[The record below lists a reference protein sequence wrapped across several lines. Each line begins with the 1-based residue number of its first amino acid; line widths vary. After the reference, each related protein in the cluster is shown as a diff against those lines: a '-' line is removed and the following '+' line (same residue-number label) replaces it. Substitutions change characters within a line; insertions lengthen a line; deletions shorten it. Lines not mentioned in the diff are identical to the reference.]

1 MIKLQGLSLTPGEK
15 FAPEGDALTLM
26 ERQSTARVT
35 LGPEAPELAVGVWL
49 LEDSG
54 PGAGIVWRVKSIET
68 TYNTYTR
75 AATLEHIIN
84 TLRDVSI
91 FGEVTAA
98 DMGGGAECTAY
109 QAAQYVMGHQS
120 IWRLGD
126 FEYSTS
132 AAYKFN
138 GDDLFTALQTITST
152 LDDPWWDYDL
162 SSLPFTLHI
171 RRKSSAVACE
181 MRMGRNLSTLRKTI
195 DRSQMYTRVYPIGEN
210 DLHILGDYLSKN
222 ENQYGRKDKVLTNSG
237 ESNEAMLRIWA
248 QDRLDK
254 HCEPTVTIT
263 IAGLELS
270 EATGEPLD
278 HLVLGTVCRVP
289 LPEFGTTITERITKL
304 NWRDTVK
311 EPENV
316 TVTLCNTLQ
325 DVASIMNRIASE
337 GAGSSGSAGRSK
349 AKKDKEDHA
358 WFIDTESHVGMVAE
372 AIIGQ
377 GPDGVNWSRV
387 AEIIVDGEGIH
398 QQVVLAQGSIITMQ
412 GRQDMTEGSLTTV
425 FEKTGIG
432 SLDAGQTLY
441 GMQVMSAESLT
452 TVFQKT
458 GINSLG
464 QGETLYGNQ
473 VMNAESLTTVFQKTG
488 INSLGQGETLYG
500 NQVMNAESLTTVF
513 QKTGIN
519 SLGQGETLYGNQV
532 MNAESLATVFQKTGI
547 NSLGQGETLYGKVT
561 QTAESLSTVY
571 TKTGINSLGQGETLY
586 SKVTQTAESLNSKV
600 GKGEISSTINQTAQ
614 SVLIQASKIN
624 LQGYV
629 TATELDAEKARFDN
643 LTAGI
648 THATALTASTLQ
660 ADTIL
665 HVAGTNFLPR
675 TIKIGSIISAT
686 VLSSARG
693 DIDLDHY
700 HNISISVSGG
710 TVTVTTGKARLTA
723 GSDSFNI
730 ADTAYYQNGVSA
742 ARPHSLSNI
751 SLSTSDFGN
760 TVTKLVTVYCIDD
773 EEYDLYTNITVPQAP
788 SQTVSLSVYGNWIEA
803 DGTEN
808 GMYELTGNWDLYP
821 GERMYVRA
829 ANNGTL
835 GGNGYYIRA
844 RVPSLTFSW
853 ATSYIG
859 SRFRINTDNE
869 DSGLY
874 GYLGYE
880 SGYVYLYGSSDN
892 AKYARLYVADLFDN
906 D

>member
-35 LGPEAPELAVGVWL
+35 LGPEAPELVVGDWM

-98 DMGGGAECTAY
+98 DMGGGVECTAY

-248 QDRLDK
+248 QGRLDK

-270 EATGEPLD
+270 EATGEALD

-432 SLDAGQTLY
+432 SLDAGTTLY
-441 GMQVMSAESLT
+441 GMQVMSAESLYT
-452 TVFQKT
+452 VFQKTGIGSLGAGETLYGMQRMSAESLVTVFQKT

-464 QGETLYGNQ
+464 QNETLYGLQHMSAESLTTIFRKTGVDSLGNNETLYSRQ

-488 INSLGQGETLYG
+488 INSLGQNETLY
-500 NQVMNAESLTTVF
+500 T
-513 QKTGIN
+513 
-519 SLGQGETLYGNQV
+519 
-532 MNAESLATVFQKTGI
+532 
-547 NSLGQGETLYGKVT
+547 KVT
-561 QTAESLSTVY
+561 TEA
-571 TKTGINSLGQGETLY
+571 
-586 SKVTQTAESLNSKV
+586 
-600 GKGEISSTINQTAQ
+600 GK
-614 SVLIQASKIN
+614 
-624 LQGYV
+624 
-629 TATELDAEKARFDN
+629 
-643 LTAGI
+643 
-648 THATALTASTLQ
+648 
-660 ADTIL
+660 
-665 HVAGTNFLPR
+665 
-675 TIKIGSIISAT
+675 
-686 VLSSARG
+686 
-693 DIDLDHY
+693 ID
-700 HNISISVSGG
+700 
-710 TVTVTTGKARLTA
+710 
-723 GSDSFNI
+723 
-730 ADTAYYQNGVSA
+730 
-742 ARPHSLSNI
+742 
-751 SLSTSDFGN
+751 
-760 TVTKLVTVYCIDD
+760 C
-773 EEYDLYTNITVPQAP
+773 
-788 SQTVSLSVYGNWIEA
+788 
-803 DGTEN
+803 
-808 GMYELTGNWDLYP
+808 
-821 GERMYVRA
+821 VRC
-829 ANNGTL
+829 
-835 GGNGYYIRA
+835 R
-844 RVPSLTFSW
+844 R
-853 ATSYIG
+853 
-859 SRFRINTDNE
+859 
-869 DSGLY
+869 
-874 GYLGYE
+874 
-880 SGYVYLYGSSDN
+880 
-892 AKYARLYVADLFDN
+892 
-906 D
+906 

>member
-98 DMGGGAECTAY
+98 DMGGGTECTAY

-181 MRMGRNLSTLRKTI
+181 MRMGRNLSTMRKTI

-441 GMQVMSAESLT
+441 GMQVMSAE
-452 TVFQKT
+452 
-458 GINSLG
+458 
-464 QGETLYGNQ
+464 
-473 VMNAESLTTVFQKTG
+473 A
-488 INSLGQGETLYG
+488 
-500 NQVMNAESLTTVF
+500 
-513 QKTGIN
+513 
-519 SLGQGETLYGNQV
+519 
-532 MNAESLATVFQKTGI
+532 
-547 NSLGQGETLYGKVT
+547 
-561 QTAESLSTVY
+561 
-571 TKTGINSLGQGETLY
+571 
-586 SKVTQTAESLNSKV
+586 
-600 GKGEISSTINQTAQ
+600 
-614 SVLIQASKIN
+614 
-624 LQGYV
+624 
-629 TATELDAEKARFDN
+629 
-643 LTAGI
+643 
-648 THATALTASTLQ
+648 
-660 ADTIL
+660 
-665 HVAGTNFLPR
+665 
-675 TIKIGSIISAT
+675 
-686 VLSSARG
+686 
-693 DIDLDHY
+693 
-700 HNISISVSGG
+700 
-710 TVTVTTGKARLTA
+710 
-723 GSDSFNI
+723 
-730 ADTAYYQNGVSA
+730 
-742 ARPHSLSNI
+742 
-751 SLSTSDFGN
+751 
-760 TVTKLVTVYCIDD
+760 
-773 EEYDLYTNITVPQAP
+773 
-788 SQTVSLSVYGNWIEA
+788 
-803 DGTEN
+803 
-808 GMYELTGNWDLYP
+808 
-821 GERMYVRA
+821 
-829 ANNGTL
+829 
-835 GGNGYYIRA
+835 
-844 RVPSLTFSW
+844 
-853 ATSYIG
+853 
-859 SRFRINTDNE
+859 
-869 DSGLY
+869 
-874 GYLGYE
+874 
-880 SGYVYLYGSSDN
+880 
-892 AKYARLYVADLFDN
+892 
-906 D
+906 

>member
-98 DMGGGAECTAY
+98 DMGGGTECTAY

-181 MRMGRNLSTLRKTI
+181 MRMGRNLSTMRKTI

-473 VMNAESLTTVFQKTG
+473 VMNAESL
-488 INSLGQGETLYG
+488 
-500 NQVMNAESLTTVF
+500 
-513 QKTGIN
+513 
-519 SLGQGETLYGNQV
+519 
-532 MNAESLATVFQKTGI
+532 ATVFQKTGI

-586 SKVTQTAESLNSKV
+586 SKVTQTAESLTSKV

-648 THATALTASTLQ
+648 THATALTASSLQ
-660 ADTIL
+660 ADTVL

-880 SGYVYLYGSSDN
+880 NGYVYLYGSSDN